1 MNEPS
6 SLGTALNHKMRL
18 GKVSVPSSA
27 CHSTQRLGKSPRAV
41 LQMGRETARINCTSN
56 VLEQKEYII
65 V

>member
-6 SLGTALNHKMRL
+6 SLVTALSHKMRL
-18 GKVSVPSSA
+18 RKVSVSSSA
-27 CHSTQRLGKSPRAV
+27 CNSTQRLGKSLHAA
-41 LQMGRETARINCTSN
+41 LQMGRETARINCTFN